1 MPKLAIKFVMTTRA
15 LEACAEA
22 LTREPSEN

>member
-15 LEACAEA
+15 LEAYAEA
-22 LTREPSEN
+22 LRGEPGEN